1 MEAKHTGDHDS
12 EIHERA
18 TGLMVFGA
26 LLLLASLLIMA
37 IVPISL
43 RGGSYFIVKLV
54 AGMVAFSAV
63 TITYGATRRAKMHRK
78 WNEAGAAKAVG
89 AGK

>member
-1 MEAKHTGDHDS
+1 MEAKHQDDHDS

-43 RGGSYFIVKLV
+43 RSGSYFIVKLV

-63 TITYGATRRAKMHRK
+63 TITYGATRRAQMHRK
-78 WNEAGAAKAVG
+78 WHEAGAAKGAA